1 MNKKLILATVATIA
15 AVATAQGVYADE
27 STSAPTT
34 GSETT
39 TVGDT
44 TTQGNGSQVSETTGS
59 SEQKEPQGNNA
70 TETERGATG
79 EHERTNQ
86 NATEVTKLGDQITVK
101 NPDVDMHF
109 TKGATGNGTGKYV
122 NFKVEYKNIDF
133 PDSMKIN
140 EGDQV
145 VLHMPKEVS
154 FRTDFDFDVKNPS
167 DQTIGH
173 AQASVEKRTVTT
185 TFNDYF
191 AKNPLNKQMT
201 ISFDAVWTE
210 AVTSGEE
217 ATLNFDGTVKKVF
230 VDPEAEVDPTTEK
243 FSKWGSQAEDDPR
256 ILRWTFRLN
265 LSKQKLKKLIIKDRW
280 TDNQEFI
287 EGSLEPFFV
296 DDVKTWTNYT
306 SAKDYLDSFHV
317 LNGGFD
323 LKMKTFDRILYVNYR
338 TRLKTPVK
346 ESNDP
351 LNVVWAKDGEG
362 NTLADNYSAHI
373 ALVGGKGQASGENKS
388 EPTFDIPKESPKVE
402 IPEFQGGIPGIP
414 EVREKPEYNEPIGTV
429 PFDAPVLDKPEINIE
444 DIPMMPPAPILD
456 KPYLPIEDVPLLPPA
471 PVLEKP
477 ELIIPNEPKKPN
489 TPPVVTDKPVEIN
502 SKPSKMTV
510 EPQKEQVNVIYQP
523 TKTNAHTLPN
533 TGAENALVLSFAGM
547 FILGGVA
554 RIALKR
560 ESE

>member
-1 MNKKLILATVATIA
+1 MNKKIILATVATIA
-15 AVATAQGVYADE
+15 TVATAGGVKADE
-27 STSAPTT
+27 LQGTT
-34 GSETT
+34 GAGNETA
-39 TVGDT
+39 TVGNTATRED
-44 TTQGNGSQVSETTGS
+44 GSQVSETTES
-59 SEQKEPQGNNA
+59 SKQEQPKGNDVA
-70 TETERGATG
+70 EAERRATG
-79 EHERTNQ
+79 EREGTNQ

-133 PDSMKIN
+133 PDSMTIN

-173 AQASVEKRTVTT
+173 AQASVEKGTVTT

-191 AKNPLNKQMT
+191 SKNPLNKQMT
-201 ISFDAVWTE
+201 MSFDAVWTE
-210 AVTSGEE
+210 AVKSGEE
-217 ATLNFDGTVKKVF
+217 ATLNFDGTTKKIM
-230 VDPEAEVDPTTEK
+230 VDPEPELDPTTEK
-243 FSKWGSQAEDDPR
+243 FSKWGSQAENDPQV
-256 ILRWTFRLN
+256 LRWTFRLN
-265 LSKQKLKKLIIKDRW
+265 LSKQKLENLIIKDRW
-280 TDNQEFI
+280 TDNQEYV

-296 DDVKTWTNYT
+296 DDAKTWTNYT

-351 LNVVWAKDGEG
+351 LNVVWARDGEG
-362 NTLADNYSAHI
+362 DTLADNYNAHI
-373 ALVGGKGQASGENKS
+373 ALVGGKGRASGENKP
-388 EPTFDIPKESPKVE
+388 EPTFEIPKESPKVE

-414 EVREKPEYNEPIGTV
+414 EVREKPEWQGGTV
-429 PFDAPVLDKPEINIE
+429 PFDAPILDKPEINIK
-444 DIPMMPPAPILD
+444 DIPMMPPAPIL
-456 KPYLPIEDVPLLPPA
+456 
-471 PVLEKP
+471 EKP
-477 ELIIPNEPKKPN
+477 EFIIDLPDPKRDEPKPQPKQDKPN
-489 TPPVVTDKPVEIN
+489 TPAPKQTPKIEEVKINNRVEN
-502 SKPSKMTV
+502 HAQNTRNESEETV
-510 EPQKEQVNVIYQP
+510 KAYSAP
-523 TKTNAHTLPN
+523 ATLPN
-533 TGAENALVLSFAGM
+533 TGAESGLVLSFAGM
-547 FILGGVA
+547 FILSGIA

-560 ESE
+560 EGE

>member
-1 MNKKLILATVATIA
+1 MNKKLVLATVATIA
-15 AVATAQGVYADE
+15 AVGTATGVKADE
-27 STSAPTT
+27 STGTT
-34 GSETT
+34 TAGNETT
-39 TVGDT
+39 AVGNTATRED
-44 TTQGNGSQVSETTGS
+44 GNQVSETAGP
-59 SEQKEPQGNNA
+59 SEQKEPQGSNA

-79 EHERTNQ
+79 EREGTNQ

-133 PDSMKIN
+133 PDSMTIN

-154 FRTDFDFDVKNPS
+154 FRTDFDFDVKNPE

-173 AQASVEKRTVTT
+173 AQASIEKGTVTT

-191 AKNPLNKQMT
+191 TKHPLNKQMAMT
-201 ISFDAVWTE
+201 FDAVWTE

-217 ATLNFDGTVKKVF
+217 TTLNFDGTTKKIM
-230 VDPEAEVDPTTEK
+230 VDPEPELDPTTEK
-243 FSKWGSQAEDDPR
+243 FSKWGSQAENDPQV
-256 ILRWTFRLN
+256 LRWTFRLN
-265 LSKQKLKKLIIKDRW
+265 LSKQKLENLIIKDRW
-280 TDNQEFI
+280 TDNQEYV

-296 DDVKTWTNYT
+296 DDAKTWTNYT

-351 LNVVWAKDGEG
+351 LNVVWARDGEG
-362 NTLADNYSAHI
+362 DTLADNYNAHI
-373 ALVGGKGQASGENKS
+373 ALVGGKGRASGENKP
-388 EPTFDIPKESPKVE
+388 EPTFKIPKESPKVE

-414 EVREKPEYNEPIGTV
+414 EVREKPEWQGGTV
-429 PFDAPVLDKPEINIE
+429 PFDAPILDKPEINIK
-444 DIPMMPPAPILD
+444 DIPMMPPAPVLD
-456 KPYLPIEDVPLLPPA
+456 KP
-471 PVLEKP
+471 
-477 ELIIPNEPKKPN
+477 ELVIDIPDPKRDEPKPQPKEDKPN
-489 TPPVVTDKPVEIN
+489 TPAPKTNEDPKVEEVKIVKSREKSSEN
-502 SKPSKMTV
+502 HAKNESEETV
-510 EPQKEQVNVIYQP
+510 EAYSAPAVLPATGSDLGLSLVALGISVATLAFTLKKKE
-523 TKTNAHTLPN
+523 
-533 TGAENALVLSFAGM
+533 S
-547 FILGGVA
+547 
-554 RIALKR
+554 
-560 ESE
+560 

>member
-1 MNKKLILATVATIA
+1 MNKKIILATVATIA
-15 AVATAQGVYADE
+15 TVATAGGVYADE
-27 STSAPTT
+27 VQGTVTEGNRT
-34 GSETT
+34 DTVT
-39 TVGDT
+39 TVAARED
-44 TTQGNGSQVSETTGS
+44 GNQISEAVGS
-59 SEQKEPQGNNA
+59 SKQEQPQGNDVVEA
-70 TETERGATG
+70 ERGTTG
-79 EHERTNQ
+79 EREGTNQ

-122 NFKVEYKNIDF
+122 NFKVEYKNIEF
-133 PDSMKIN
+133 PDSMIIN
-140 EGDQV
+140 ESDQV
-145 VLHMPKEVS
+145 VFSMPKEVS
-154 FRTDFDFDVKNPS
+154 FRTDFDFDVKNPA

-173 AQASVEKRTVTT
+173 AQASIEKGTVTT

-191 AKNPLNKQMT
+191 TKHPLNKQMAMT
-201 ISFDAVWTE
+201 FDAVWTE

-217 ATLNFDGTVKKVF
+217 ATLNFDGTVKKVM
-230 VDPEAEVDPTTEK
+230 VDPEPELDPTTEK
-243 FSKWGSQAEDDPR
+243 FSKWGSQAEDDPQV
-256 ILRWTFRLN
+256 LRWTFRLN
-265 LSKQKLKKLIIKDRW
+265 LSKQKLENLIIKDRW

-296 DDVKTWTNYT
+296 DDAKTWTNYT

-373 ALVGGKGQASGENKS
+373 ALVGGKGQASGENKP
-388 EPTFDIPKESPKVE
+388 EPTFEIPKESPKVE

-414 EVREKPEYNEPIGTV
+414 EVREKPEWSGGVVPNE
-429 PFDAPVLDKPEINIE
+429 AP
-444 DIPMMPPAPILD
+444 M
-456 KPYLPIEDVPLLPPA
+456 
-471 PVLEKP
+471 LELP
-477 ELIIPNEPKKPN
+477 ELEIPDEPVKPS
-489 TPPVVTDKPVEIN
+489 PDPKRDEQKPQPKTDKPAEIN
-502 SKPSKMTV
+502 SKPSNTPV

-523 TKTNAHTLPN
+523 TETNAHTLPN
-533 TGAENALVLSFAGM
+533 TGSESTLILSFAGM
-547 FILGGVA
+547 FILGGMA

-560 ESE
+560 EGE

>member
-1 MNKKLILATVATIA
+1 MNKKIILATVATIA
-15 AVATAQGVYADE
+15 TVATAGGVKADE
-27 STSAPTT
+27 LQGTT
-34 GSETT
+34 GAGNETA
-39 TVGDT
+39 TVGNTATRED
-44 TTQGNGSQVSETTGS
+44 GSQVSETTES
-59 SEQKEPQGNNA
+59 SKQEQPKGNDVA
-70 TETERGATG
+70 EAERRATG
-79 EHERTNQ
+79 EREGTNQ

-133 PDSMKIN
+133 PDSMTIN

-173 AQASVEKRTVTT
+173 AQASVEKGTVTT

-191 AKNPLNKQMT
+191 SKNPLNKQMT
-201 ISFDAVWTE
+201 MSFDAVWTE
-210 AVTSGEE
+210 AVKSGEE
-217 ATLNFDGTVKKVF
+217 ATLNFDGTTKKIM
-230 VDPEAEVDPTTEK
+230 VDPEPELDPTTEK
-243 FSKWGSQAEDDPR
+243 FSKWGSQAENDPQV
-256 ILRWTFRLN
+256 LRWTFRLN
-265 LSKQKLKKLIIKDRW
+265 LSKQKLENLIIKDRW
-280 TDNQEFI
+280 TDNQEYV

-296 DDVKTWTNYT
+296 DDAKTWTNYT

-351 LNVVWAKDGEG
+351 LNVVWARDGEG
-362 NTLADNYSAHI
+362 DTLADNYNAHI
-373 ALVGGKGQASGENKS
+373 ALVGGKGRASGENKP
-388 EPTFDIPKESPKVE
+388 EPTFEIPKESPKVE

-414 EVREKPEYNEPIGTV
+414 EVREKPEWQGGTV
-429 PFDAPVLDKPEINIE
+429 PFDAPILDKPEINIK
-444 DIPMMPPAPILD
+444 DIPMMPPAPIL
-456 KPYLPIEDVPLLPPA
+456 
-471 PVLEKP
+471 EKP
-477 ELIIPNEPKKPN
+477 EFIIDLPDPKRDEPEPESQPKQDKPN
-489 TPPVVTDKPVEIN
+489 TRAEIN
-502 SKPSKMTV
+502 SKPSNTPV

-523 TKTNAHTLPN
+523 TEANAHTLPN
-533 TGAENALVLSFAGM
+533 TGTENALVLSFAGM